1 VAIHS
6 FLFLLPVTKLATMP
20 TSISKGYF
28 LRLLRQ
34 QPFLQTPTS
43 DFFIVPPSDIA
54 PLAIDCSALK
64 ELIADQAISF
74 FEYIEESKVIVIE
87 TESRV
92 ASSRTATCLYKRRR
106 PNPVG
111 HIWPRTSVFC
121 MESS

>member
-1 VAIHS
+1 
-6 FLFLLPVTKLATMP
+6 MP

-34 QPFLQTPTS
+34 QPFLQTATS

-54 PLAIDCSALK
+54 SLAIDCSALE

-106 PNPVG
+106 PDPVG